1 MRRAMFALA
10 MSGMSALA
18 PFATHLTGEAV
29 GQVRY
34 LASGSLV
41 DSVRTAAPIAPAPR
55 WARADP
61 VNPTTARLVVT
72 AHQAGLRLGQLRQ
85 EWQNVAVCEVGG
97 RWSMTGP
104 VYSGIG
110 FLNATWS
117 AFGGRRFAPLA
128 GQATRDEQILIGMRV
143 TGGWV
148 PDQEGCSTTG
158 W

>member
-1 MRRAMFALA
+1 

-18 PFATHLTGEAV
+18 PFATHLTAEGI

-34 LASGSLV
+34 LAAGSLV
-41 DSVRTAAPIAPAPR
+41 DSVRTAAPIAPAPWR
-55 WARADP
+55 RQTPP
-61 VNPTTARLVVT
+61 VNPTTARLVST

-97 RWSMTGP
+97 HWTMTGP
-104 VYSGIG
+104 VFSGIG

-117 AFGGRRFAPLA
+117 AYGGRRFAPLA
-128 GQATRDEQILIGMRV
+128 GEATRDEQILIAMRV

-148 PDQEGCSTTG
+148 PDQDGCSTTG

>member
-1 MRRAMFALA
+1 MRRAIFALA

-18 PFATHLTGEAV
+18 PFATHLTAEGI

-41 DSVRTAAPIAPAPR
+41 NSVRTAAPMAPSPWRPPAV
-55 WARADP
+55 A
-61 VNPTTARLVVT
+61 VNPTTARLVAT
-72 AHQAGLRLGQLRQ
+72 AHHVGLRLGQLRQ

-117 AFGGRRFAPLA
+117 AFGGRQYAPLA
-128 GQATRDEQILIGMRV
+128 GQATPDEQILVGMRV

-148 PDQEGCSTTG
+148 PDQNGCSTTG